1 MIIFHY
7 IAVGYHYALYQP
19 LLNALVFLYN
29 TVAFGNLGLAIIFL
43 TIAIRL
49 LLYPLF
55 HKSVR
60 HQMVMQKIQPKLA
73 KLQEEHKGDR
83 EKQYKA
89 TMDLY
94 REHNVNPFSGFL
106 LLFVQLP
113 VLIALYR
120 IFLAKLTPETL
131 AGSLYPFV
139 HAPEH
144 LNYMLFGLINLESGS
159 ILLVALA
166 ALSQYFQIKLTLP
179 KDGGTGQ
186 SPAEKMGR
194 QMMYIGPAITLLI
207 FYRLPAAISLYWTIT
222 SLFSIFQQGI
232 INRQLEASSSNQ
244 NEKPGTI
251 YKKTP

>member
-1 MIIFHY
+1 MSIFHF
-7 IAVGYHYALYQP
+7 IGVGYHFVLYQP
-19 LLNALVFLYN
+19 LLNALILLYN
-29 TVAFGNLGLAIIFL
+29 TIAFGNLGLAIILL

-73 KLQEEHKGDR
+73 KLQEEHKGDK

-120 IFLAKLTPETL
+120 IFLAKLTPEAL
-131 AGSLYPFV
+131 AGLLYPFV
-139 HAPEH
+139 HAPQH
-144 LNYMLFGLINLESGS
+144 LNYTLFGLINLEQGS

-166 ALSQYFQIKLTLP
+166 ALSQYFQIKLSMP
-179 KDGGTGQ
+179 KGAGTGD
-186 SPAEKMGR
+186 SPAEKMGK

-207 FYRLPAAISLYWTIT
+207 FYRLPAAISLYWTVT
-222 SLFSIFQQGI
+222 SLFSILQQSV
-232 INRQLEASSSNQ
+232 INRQL
-244 NEKPGTI
+244 NEHDEKSGTI
-251 YKKTP
+251 HKKTP